1 MTTSAGLASSHTS
14 LDQRLAA
21 LHALAAGASLD
32 ERVAVVSRQLLRTPY
47 LLDPAGEGPGAPI
60 DQDPLVNLQAFDCQ
74 TYVETVLA
82 IARTVEPHDI
92 LAELLAIR
100 YRDSV
105 VSFEHRL
112 HFPELDWIPVNV
124 ARGVIRDVSAAVA
137 GQHSLAHIT
146 SRITRRAWLR
156 ALPGNPT
163 QARNDYLRGSREAAQ
178 EIERIAAA
186 APEVETVDLQFI
198 PKAALMDQALLDRI
212 PNGAIVFI
220 VRPMTSMFGNVGSRL
235 SISHL
240 GFAVRTPAGL
250 MYRHASSQ
258 RGRAVI
264 DRLMSDY
271 LAAMGTSRSFGGIAV
286 YALESGHKSRDR
298 AG

>member
-1 MTTSAGLASSHTS
+1 MVPMTTSVSLASSHTS
-14 LDQRLAA
+14 LERRLATLHAAAAATARLDQRV
-21 LHALAAGASLD
+21 
-32 ERVAVVSRQLLRTPY
+32 VAVSQRLLGTPY
-47 LLDPAGEGPGAPI
+47 LLDPAGEGAAAAV
-60 DQDPLVNLQAFDCQ
+60 DRDPLIRLDVFDCQ

-82 IARTVEPHDI
+82 IARATHAQEIVT
-92 LAELLAIR
+92 ELRAIR
-100 YRDSV
+100 YRHSV
-105 VSFEHRL
+105 VRFDHRL
-112 HFPELDWIPVNV
+112 HFPEIDWIPANV
-124 ARGVIRDVSAAVA
+124 ERGVIRDVSAAVA
-137 GQHSLAHIT
+137 GIQPLAHVE

-156 ALPGNPT
+156 ALPSNPT
-163 QARNDYLRGSREAAQ
+163 QARNDYLRDSAVAAQ
-178 EIERIAAA
+178 AIERMAAA
-186 APEVETVDLQFI
+186 APATEAVDLQFI

-264 DRLMSDY
+264 DRPMSEY

-286 YALESGHKSRDR
+286 FALE
-298 AG
+298 